1 MRKKV
6 FVILLQL
13 IIILSGCSLQ
23 SDKPDSSKFKIV
35 VPYDKF
41 EKYISESRKQ
51 DNNIDELYMDII
63 FYPLYNEFISGGRY
77 SELAYW
83 YIRSTITQISDIENK
98 LNLLKEENV
107 EKIAEEALHRCNEY
121 FPAENTTV
129 LIIPARTEYSY
140 LTDPMGGVLGVTA
153 GSGKIMVLVDPTN
166 NDWKSV
172 LSYTIAHEYHH
183 SIWTAMQCEYDG
195 TILASLIFEGKA
207 DSFANIVYPE
217 VEIPWVSAMD
227 LHTEKSIWNGLKD
240 RTYSRDK
247 NLQTRVLYGDN
258 KEFPHWF
265 GYTIGYKI
273 VQEFLKNNTEMSIE
287 EWTKLDSSELYKLS
301 GYEKRIQ

>member
-23 SDKPDSSKFKIV
+23 SDKPDSSKFNIV

-77 SELAYW
+77 SEIAYW

-107 EKIAEEALHRCNEY
+107 EY
-121 FPAENTTV
+121 
-129 LIIPARTEYSY
+129 
-140 LTDPMGGVLGVTA
+140 
-153 GSGKIMVLVDPTN
+153 N
-166 NDWKSV
+166 N
-172 LSYTIAHEYHH
+172 
-183 SIWTAMQCEYDG
+183 
-195 TILASLIFEGKA
+195 
-207 DSFANIVYPE
+207 
-217 VEIPWVSAMD
+217 
-227 LHTEKSIWNGLKD
+227 
-240 RTYSRDK
+240 
-247 NLQTRVLYGDN
+247 
-258 KEFPHWF
+258 
-265 GYTIGYKI
+265 
-273 VQEFLKNNTEMSIE
+273 
-287 EWTKLDSSELYKLS
+287 
-301 GYEKRIQ
+301 